1 MKVSQFNRAKEII
14 ASLEDLEKMKKN
26 LSNEVAKHFTMVEED
41 KNSYSYEKKVKE
53 TPCYPNAN
61 EFALVL
67 QSELIDVVESRIEA
81 KKKELNGELDLL

>member
-26 LSNEVAKHFTMVEED
+26 LSNEVANHFTRLEKDNDV
-41 KNSYSYEKKVKE
+41 YSYDKKVKE
-53 TPCYPNAN
+53 TPVYPKVN

-67 QSELIDVVESRIEA
+67 QSELVDVIESRIEA
-81 KKKELNGELDLL
+81 QKKALNEELDTL